1 MREWLREK
9 CWPSLIVKSLREY
22 QHISFL
28 HLIHTHNTVGW
39 NTIVVSYFFRYAYE
53 SHVLCLD
60 WSFLL
65 IKLFK
70 MDSLAPRL
78 RYIRPG
84 WNLIPVKTRMS
95 HRPLELRLQ
104 NKFIYLLLR
113 LNPDNWHYGI
123 SLIYISSLMDFHQ
136 THIQNICLGVEDSC
150 RWDPN

>member
-1 MREWLREK
+1 MREWLGEK

-39 NTIVVSYFFRYAYE
+39 NTIVESYFFWYAYE
-53 SHVLCLD
+53 FHVLCLD

-78 RYIRPG
+78 RYTRPG
-84 WNLIPVKTRMS
+84 RNLMTVKTRMS
-95 HRPLELRLQ
+95 HRPLEL
-104 NKFIYLLLR
+104 IHLLLK

-123 SLIYISSLMDFHQ
+123 SLIRIFSLMDFHQ
-136 THIQNICLGVEDSC
+136 THIQNICWGVDDSC
-150 RWDPN
+150 RWDSN